1 MGSERGVALVTV
13 LVVVAVLSGILADL
27 ALSNR
32 LWQQR
37 VASGLAEAQARQA
50 VRAAQPWIGA
60 ILYGDDPAFDARTDD
75 WARTIPPLPMK
86 WGEVTGSIS
95 DLQGRFNVN
104 GLVGDD
110 GKPDTAAV
118 ERFRRLLRVLQ
129 LDPNLADAV
138 VDWLDADQLPRGA
151 LGAEDSFYMGR
162 DPAYAAANRPL
173 HTAEEL
179 RLVRGIGGEVWRQ
192 LEPHVTALPEATG
205 ININTA
211 TPEVLAAAIPSLGRP
226 VQALSRARTWAS
238 RTNSQPFTE
247 LAAFRQAL
255 GGEEG
260 GEGPEL
266 NGVSVAS
273 DFFRAIIEARFDQ
286 VRYRLGTVYQR
297 GEQGVTLVR
306 QQREWL

>member
-13 LVVVAVLSGILADL
+13 LVVVAVLSGILAEL
-27 ALSNR
+27 TLSNR
-32 LWQQR
+32 LWQRR
-37 VASGLAEAQARQA
+37 VESGQALAQARQA
-50 VRAAQPWIGA
+50 ARAAQPWIGA
-60 ILYGDDPAFDARTDD
+60 ILYGDDPAYDARTDQ

-86 WGEVTGSIS
+86 WGEVTGTIT

-104 GLVGDD
+104 TLVGED
-110 GKPDTAAV
+110 GKPATAAV

-138 VDWLDADQLPRGA
+138 VDWLDTDQLPRGA

-162 DPAYAAANRPL
+162 DPAYATANRPL
-173 HTAEEL
+173 HTAAEL
-179 RLVRGIGGEVWRQ
+179 RLVRGIDGEVWRK

-205 ININTA
+205 INVNTA
-211 TPEVLAAAIPSLGRP
+211 TAEVLAAAVPALGPP
-226 VQALSRARTWAS
+226 VQALGKAQTWAS
-238 RTNSQPFTE
+238 RTNGEPFTE
-247 LAAFRQAL
+247 LAAFKKAL
-255 GGEEG
+255 ADGEG
-260 GEGPEL
+260 QGPEL
-266 NGVSVAS
+266 SGVSVAS
-273 DFFRAIIEARFDQ
+273 DFFRAVIEARFDQ